1 MPPYTSLPPPAA
13 ALPAYHRCLFVA
25 CPLPARTRRQEIGYT
40 LVRHFLPLARG
51 PAGPFSF
58 PSPIRDRKPSL
69 PRFVCFVALPP
80 PPFDLPQ
87 ESVLSQSTSQT
98 NSPPGAKAPVTRS
111 LWIRLISAQE
121 TGLVAVILALVC
133 GLYLS
138 TPSIEQTERTTYN
151 APGTIVTDAPDGFTI
166 TVPAG
171 PSGQAATTLTF
182 KEAGGYEYRP
192 LDPGAMVIRKFQAN
206 KFLNAANLLS
216 VLTAASFIAIMAVGM
231 TGIIVSGGIDLS
243 VGSIYALAAVIGA
256 LALKSVVGTSSA
268 PIDGAN
274 MLWAITV
281 TIAVCCA
288 VGAVCGFVN
297 GFASVGLKVHPFI
310 ITLGGMA
317 VYRGIAFVS
326 TGGQTIGPFPD
337 GYITSFGKLQLFG
350 ITPIPMLLMFL
361 IAGIG
366 YFILSKTVF
375 GRRVYAIGGNEIA
388 AKYAG
393 VPVGAAK
400 VQLFVICG
408 MLAGLS
414 AALYLGYYGAG
425 SSDAGQGYELNVIAA
440 AVVGGASLS
449 GGRGSAIGAVLG
461 AIVIQLIDNSILML
475 SIDQNYKNIVIGLAI
490 VLAVVV
496 DQTKHRLFAGAKH

>member
-1 MPPYTSLPPPAA
+1 M
-13 ALPAYHRCLFVA
+13 
-25 CPLPARTRRQEIGYT
+25 
-40 LVRHFLPLARG
+40 
-51 PAGPFSF
+51 
-58 PSPIRDRKPSL
+58 
-69 PRFVCFVALPP
+69 
-80 PPFDLPQ
+80 
-87 ESVLSQSTSQT
+87 SQSTPQS
-98 NSPPGAKAPVTRS
+98 NSPPGPAQGPKTPVTRS

-133 GLYLS
+133 GLYFA
-138 TPSIEQTERTTYN
+138 TPSIEQTDRTTYE
-151 APGTIVTDAPDGFTI
+151 APGTTVTDTADGFAITI
-166 TVPAG
+166 PAV
-171 PSGQAATTLTF
+171 SGQPAKTLTF
-182 KEAGGYEYRP
+182 KEANGYEYRP
-192 LDPGAMVIRKFQAN
+192 LNNGAMVIRKFQAN

-243 VGSIYALAAVIGA
+243 VGSIYAFAAVIGA
-256 LALKSVVGTSSA
+256 FALRSVVGTSSA

-281 TIAVCCA
+281 TVAVCCA

-337 GYITSFGKLQLFG
+337 SYITSFGKLQLFG
-350 ITPIPMLLMFL
+350 ITPIPMVLMFL
-361 IAGIG
+361 VAGIG
-366 YFILSKTVF
+366 YFVLSKTVF

>member
-1 MPPYTSLPPPAA
+1 M
-13 ALPAYHRCLFVA
+13 
-25 CPLPARTRRQEIGYT
+25 
-40 LVRHFLPLARG
+40 
-51 PAGPFSF
+51 
-58 PSPIRDRKPSL
+58 
-69 PRFVCFVALPP
+69 
-80 PPFDLPQ
+80 
-87 ESVLSQSTSQT
+87 SQSTPQS
-98 NSPPGAKAPVTRS
+98 NSPQGPKAPVTRS

-121 TGLVAVILALVC
+121 TGLIAVILALVC

-138 TPSIEQTERTTYN
+138 TPNIEQTERTTYN
-151 APGTIVTDAPDGFTI
+151 APGTLVTDAPDGFTI
-166 TVPAG
+166 TIPAS
-171 PSGQAATTLTF
+171 PSGQAAQTLTF

-192 LDPGAMVIRKFQAN
+192 LDPGAPGAPGAMVIRKFQAN

-243 VGSIYALAAVIGA
+243 VGSIYAFAAVIGA
-256 LALKSVVGTSSA
+256 FALRSVVGTSSA

-281 TIAVCCA
+281 TITVCCA

-337 GYITSFGKLQLFG
+337 SYITSFGKLQLFG